1 MRNRNVLLHEFLRHD
16 KQSQKVM
23 FIVMAIVIL
32 ILLGYS
38 QYNKYFVSYTG
49 TVVTKYEKHVPG
61 SHPTHYYITIKTNDG
76 RLRTIDVPF
85 DLYSRVK
92 VGTWLRKR
100 KGESEPRIVTSP

>member
-1 MRNRNVLLHEFLRHD
+1 MRNRNVLFREVMKQD

-23 FIVMAIVIL
+23 FIVVAIIIL

-49 TVVTKYEKHVPG
+49 TVVAKYEKHVPG
-61 SHPTHYYITIKTNDG
+61 SRSTQHYITIKTNDG
-76 RLRTIDVPF
+76 KLRTIDVPF
-85 DLYSRVK
+85 DVYSRVR
-92 VGTWLRKR
+92 VGTWIRKR